1 MNDASAPRPRFSAS
15 ATAAHENG
23 ERTFFRSANAHSD
36 VSEEAARAAAK
47 VIARERAVA
56 AAAGK
61 MPLTAL
67 GQYPYPDRAIVEP
80 VLERL
85 DDPARPGNEL
95 ARLTRNSYLAT
106 VLNAYDVLFVD
117 VDTCADT
124 SNAPEEKPVPEAEA
138 LAALDALCA
147 ERPELAFRV
156 YATRAGLRYLCTTR
170 RFAPRSPESAEILR
184 RLRSDPRY
192 ARLCRVQNCYRAR
205 LTPKFWR
212 CYTDGPLGVDSR
224 PWWKR
229 LLSPLRSPLM
239 PNENDFSTCRFVRTV
254 GGAAGGA
261 VSDDAGIALV
271 VARHDATTR
280 ALEGKPLA

>member
-1 MNDASAPRPRFSAS
+1 MENAPASRPRFTAS
-15 ATAAHENG
+15 ATAAHESG
-23 ERTFFRSANAHSD
+23 GRTFFRSANAQSE

-47 VIARERAVA
+47 ALARERAA
-56 AAAGK
+56 SAAAGRA
-61 MPLTAL
+61 PLSAL

-85 DDPARPGNEL
+85 DDPAQPGREL

-106 VLNAYDVLFVD
+106 VLNAYDIMFVD
-117 VDTCADT
+117 VDTRADT
-124 SNAPEEKPVPEAEA
+124 SNAPEEKPVPEPEA
-138 LAALDALCA
+138 LAALDALCV
-147 ERPELAFRV
+147 ERPDLAFRV
-156 YATRAGLRYLCTTR
+156 YATRAGLRYLCTSR

-205 LTPKFWR
+205 LTPKSWR
-212 CYTDGPLGVDSR
+212 CYTDGPIVNEPR

-229 LLSPLRSPLM
+229 LINPLRAPLY
-239 PNENDFSTCRFVRTV
+239 PDENDFSTCRFVRNI
-254 GGAAGGA
+254 GAAA
-261 VSDDAGIALV
+261 QADAGIALV
-271 VARHDATTR
+271 VARHDATSR